1 MQSASWLTNM
11 CQPEVFNT
19 SAQPGL
25 TRHGRILSG
34 CESNLNCFK
43 ESLHIMSQGERS
55 TQGRM
60 FLIKKKKLSMQVENM
75 LTGGKKIL
83 PETPVMT
90 PWQKKNLST
99 VGVYNMKAAEGLQN
113 PFQIDTQLL
122 RISVLF
128 SPLARSICS
137 TFQCRQHGALLLDA
151 SKIPSEKE
159 QLPRDLYTLKHHV
172 IP

>member
-1 MQSASWLTNM
+1 
-11 CQPEVFNT
+11 
-19 SAQPGL
+19 
-25 TRHGRILSG
+25 
-34 CESNLNCFK
+34 
-43 ESLHIMSQGERS
+43 
-55 TQGRM
+55 
-60 FLIKKKKLSMQVENM
+60 MQVENI
-75 LTGGKKIL
+75 LTGKKKIL

-90 PWQKKNLST
+90 PWQRKNLST

-122 RISVLF
+122 RISAFFF
-128 SPLARSICS
+128 SPLPRSICS

-159 QLPRDLYTLKHHV
+159 QLPQDLYTLKHHV